1 MELAYLAKGQMIY
14 FDLFV
19 LNGDYG
25 ILRQLKYGDDLDKL
39 RKMYTN

>member
-19 LNGDYG
+19 SNGDYG